1 MLGHGVDWNQNW
13 TLRQKAPGSGSIWT
27 GLALLPSLR
36 QASCFL
42 WGLYGWASGEGRRE
56 GLSLLDGA
64 LMATSSAA
72 VCAWISPGANLGC
85 CQGTWAWK
93 TPVCREGSM
102 ITTAESKVRVVRPS
116 PCILEHSKDVFN
128 SFLSYQ
134 KYKWLMVLPAAG
146 KKELQ
151 IHDDVNKSGRISIFL
166 RRFVLYPV
174 NTVSTP
180 KQLRDILAF

>member
-1 MLGHGVDWNQNW
+1 MGGLVGREGEKGWACWMELWWPPAQQ
-13 TLRQKAPGSGSIWT
+13 LSAPGSLQEPTW
-27 GLALLPSLR
+27 
-36 QASCFL
+36 
-42 WGLYGWASGEGRRE
+42 
-56 GLSLLDGA
+56 
-64 LMATSSAA
+64 AA
-72 VCAWISPGANLGC
+72 VRC
-85 CQGTWAWK
+85 TWAWK